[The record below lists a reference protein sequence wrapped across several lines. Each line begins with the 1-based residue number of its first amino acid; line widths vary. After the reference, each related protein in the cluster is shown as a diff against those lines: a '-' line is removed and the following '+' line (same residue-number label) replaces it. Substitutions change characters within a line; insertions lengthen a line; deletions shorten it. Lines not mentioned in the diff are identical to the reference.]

1 MRMMSY
7 VYDIKNELHEMSKAK
22 SALDVECARLHK
34 DVARLTQKV
43 ADLEAVNRE
52 EKDQATAAQ
61 NTLQAKVDMMLQMM
75 TKCFAQLRT
84 MAQSTQPLPPEN
96 ASMSEML
103 DATVAYSNPESL
115 ENERLLSAFMSPM
128 PLLTPAL
135 ARPMD
140 DGGASSPALNLDL
153 DAVGGESAVKC
164 AAVGHPYSCHCVPC
178 NVFADHE
185 EAGQANPGPEET
197 PTRPASR
204 APSRRA
210 STKRMKSGLS
220 LTAPGKDI
228 EAQERPASSAA
239 GRHGRMRSVTTV
251 GYHEGEAVAG
261 GTDDTGDGNPMLRNR
276 LHDLLNDPRS
286 ARNTPA
292 TVSASMPVMSSMPTR
307 TRPVVAH
314 SSLSA
319 IPDAPSPT
327 REEAA
332 ASSLLS
338 SSSLRPQCLDEA
350 PTEPTTA
357 TSNITSE
364 HATPRRPSVVSH
376 ASKAAL
382 ALEQTRRPSHHSSSG
397 RESTTPFG
405 RESASSFV
413 REGTSSFVR
422 EGTSSSGRESTEPTP
437 EDHLRATQPIPIQSH
452 SRKRSDAADCAFGP
466 LREYGASE
474 GSFGASYRDGGG
486 ASYTGGASYSS
497 RDNSGTHRDNG
508 GTYRDNGVTYR
519 ETTPDRDVF
528 GSPPAEAPYYP
539 SVSRKASLRRPSA
552 AQSSGSSGSIRTHRD
567 T

>member
-1 MRMMSY
+1 
-7 VYDIKNELHEMSKAK
+7 
-22 SALDVECARLHK
+22 
-34 DVARLTQKV
+34 
-43 ADLEAVNRE
+43 
-52 EKDQATAAQ
+52 
-61 NTLQAKVDMMLQMM
+61 
-75 TKCFAQLRT
+75 

-140 DGGASSPALNLDL
+140 DCGASSPALNLDL
-153 DAVGGESAVKC
+153 DAAGGESAVKC

-185 EAGQANPGPEET
+185 EAAQPVPEET

-220 LTAPGKDI
+220 LTAPGKDG
-228 EAQERPASSAA
+228 EAQERLASSAA

-251 GYHEGEAVAG
+251 GYREGEAVAG

-276 LHDLLNDPRS
+276 LHDLLNDPRG

-292 TVSASMPVMSSMPTR
+292 TVSASMPAMSSMPSR

-327 REEAA
+327 REEAPSRNA
-332 ASSLLS
+332 SASSSLL

-357 TSNITSE
+357 TSHITSE

-382 ALEQTRRPSHHSSSG
+382 ALEQTRRPHY
-397 RESTTPFG
+397 
-405 RESASSFV
+405 
-413 REGTSSFVR
+413 
-422 EGTSSSGRESTEPTP
+422 SSGRESTEPTP

-452 SRKRSDAADCAFGP
+452 SRKRSDAADCAFGS
-466 LREYGASE
+466 LREYGPSE
-474 GSFGASYRDGGG
+474 GSFGG
-486 ASYTGGASYSS
+486 ASY
-497 RDNSGTHRDNG
+497 RDNG
-508 GTYRDNGVTYR
+508 GTSYSNMDNSGTYR
-519 ETTPDRDVF
+519 ESTPDRDVF
-528 GSPPAEAPYYP
+528 GSPPAEPPYYP

-552 AQSSGSSGSIRTHRD
+552 AQSLGSSGSIRTHRD

>member
-1 MRMMSY
+1 
-7 VYDIKNELHEMSKAK
+7 
-22 SALDVECARLHK
+22 
-34 DVARLTQKV
+34 
-43 ADLEAVNRE
+43 
-52 EKDQATAAQ
+52 
-61 NTLQAKVDMMLQMM
+61 
-75 TKCFAQLRT
+75 
-84 MAQSTQPLPPEN
+84 
-96 ASMSEML
+96 
-103 DATVAYSNPESL
+103 
-115 ENERLLSAFMSPM
+115 
-128 PLLTPAL
+128 
-135 ARPMD
+135 
-140 DGGASSPALNLDL
+140 
-153 DAVGGESAVKC
+153 
-164 AAVGHPYSCHCVPC
+164 
-178 NVFADHE
+178 
-185 EAGQANPGPEET
+185 
-197 PTRPASR
+197 
-204 APSRRA
+204 
-210 STKRMKSGLS
+210 KRMKSGLS
-220 LTAPGKDI
+220 LTAPGKDG

-251 GYHEGEAVAG
+251 GYREGEAVAG

-327 REEAA
+327 REEAPSRNASA

-382 ALEQTRRPSHHSSSG
+382 ALEQTRRPSHHSPSG
-397 RESTTPFG
+397 RD
-405 RESASSFV
+405 
-413 REGTSSFVR
+413 
-422 EGTSSSGRESTEPTP
+422 STEPTP

-486 ASYTGGASYSS
+486 ASYSS
-497 RDNSGTHRDNG
+497 MDNG
-508 GTYRDNGVTYR
+508 AAYR